1 MFLGPPS
8 SPPPRAHASPRG
20 TLLLGCDPKLWVTI
34 ITPSAQQILETHS
47 TQHTAH
53 STQHT
58 ELVLP
63 LALLQ
68 AALLLAHSQA

>member
-1 MFLGPPS
+1 MSGAGYNL
-8 SPPPRAHASPRG
+8 
-20 TLLLGCDPKLWVTI
+20 
-34 ITPSAQQILETHS
+34 QILSRHTAHE
-47 TQHTAH
+47 HTAH